1 MIVALAGGVGGS
13 KLVEGLARVVSPP
26 EDLVVIVNTADD
38 QEFYGLSI
46 SPDLDTVMYTVAGI
60 VNKSTGWGIE
70 DDTFYALSM
79 LGRYGE
85 ETWFRLGDRDLATH
99 ILRTGELRKGR
110 SLTEVTADL
119 AGRLGV
125 RPRILPMSDDPV
137 RTIVLTPEGELQFQ
151 EYFVK
156 RRASDPVVG
165 VRFEGIDRA
174 RPTPQVLS
182 ALREAEAVVICPSNP
197 IVSIGPILS
206 LPGFRETLQETRA
219 VKVAVSPLAAGRAF
233 KGPTVEMMRG
243 LGYEAS
249 AFGVAS
255 LYRDFLHVVIIDER
269 DVELVPRIEELG
281 IRIVVRPVAMY
292 TLEEKVAL
300 AKAVLE
306 VASQGG
312 G

>member
-99 ILRTGELRKGR
+99 ILRTRELRKGR

-249 AFGVAS
+249 AYGVAS

>member
-99 ILRTGELRKGR
+99 ILRTRELRKGR

>member
-13 KLVEGLARVVSPP
+13 KLVEGLSRVVIPP

-38 QEFYGLSI
+38 QEFYGLHV
-46 SPDLDTVMYTVAGI
+46 SPDLDTVMYTLAGI
-60 VNKSTGWGIE
+60 VNKGTGWGIE
-70 DDTFYALSM
+70 NDTFHALSM

-85 ETWFRLGDRDLATH
+85 ETWFHLGDRDLATH
-99 ILRTGELRKGR
+99 ILRTRELRKGR

-119 AGRLGV
+119 AERLGV
-125 RPRILPMSDDPV
+125 RPRILPMCDDPV
-137 RTIVLTPEGELQFQ
+137 RTIVQTPGGELEFQ

-156 RRASDPVVG
+156 RRAGDPVLG

-182 ALREAEAVVICPSNP
+182 ALREAEAIVICPSNP

-206 LPGFRETLQETRA
+206 LPGFREALQEARA
-219 VKVAVSPLAAGRAF
+219 LKIAVSPLAAGRAF

-243 LGYEAS
+243 LGYEAT

-255 LYRDFLHVVIIDER
+255 LYRDFLHVAIIDER
-269 DVELVPRIEELG
+269 DAELAPRIEELG
-281 IRIVVRPVAMY
+281 IRAVIRPVAMY

-306 VASQGG
+306 VASQRRG
-312 G
+312 

>member
-26 EDLVVIVNTADD
+26 EDLAVIVNTADD
-38 QEFYGLSI
+38 QEFYGLHV
-46 SPDLDTVMYTVAGI
+46 SPDLDTVMYTLAGI
-60 VNKSTGWGIE
+60 VNKETGWGIE
-70 DDTFYALSM
+70 NDTFDALSM

-85 ETWFRLGDRDLATH
+85 ETWFCLGDRDLATH
-99 ILRTGELRKGR
+99 ILRTRELRKGR

-119 AGRLGV
+119 AERLGV
-125 RPRILPMSDDPV
+125 RPRILPMCDDPV

-174 RPTPQVLS
+174 RPTPPVLS
-182 ALREAEAVVICPSNP
+182 ALREAEAIIICPSNP
-197 IVSIGPILS
+197 IVSVGPILS
-206 LPGFRETLQETRA
+206 LPGFREALQETQA
-219 VKVAVSPLAAGRAF
+219 VKIAVSPLAAGRAF

-269 DVELVPRIEELG
+269 DAELVPRIEELG
-281 IRIVVRPVAMY
+281 IRAVIRPVAMY

-306 VASQGG
+306 VASQGRG
-312 G
+312 

>member
-13 KLVEGLARVVSPP
+13 KLVEGLAHLVSPP
-26 EDLVVIVNTADD
+26 EDLVVVVNTADD
-38 QEFYGLSI
+38 EEFYGLYV
-46 SPDLDTVMYTVAGI
+46 SPDLDTVMYTLAGI
-60 VNKSTGWGIE
+60 VNRDSGWGVE
-70 DDTFYALSM
+70 DDTFEALGM

-99 ILRTGELRKGR
+99 ILRTRELRQGK
-110 SLTEVTADL
+110 SLTEVTAGL
-119 AGRLGV
+119 TRRLGV
-125 RPRILPMSDDPV
+125 RARILPMSDDPV
-137 RTIVLTPEGELQFQ
+137 RTIVQTSEGEVAFQ

-165 VRFEGIDRA
+165 VRFEGVDRA

-182 ALREAEAVVICPSNP
+182 ALREAEMIVVCPSNP

-206 LPGFRETLQETRA
+206 LPGFREALREAQA

-233 KGPTVEMMRG
+233 KGPTVEMMQG

-249 AFGVAS
+249 SFGVIS
-255 LYRDFLHVVIIDER
+255 LYCDFLHVALIDES
-269 DVELVPRIEELG
+269 DAELTPRIQELG
-281 IRIVVRPVAMY
+281 IRVVVRSIAMR

-306 VASQGG
+306 VASLGRG
-312 G
+312 